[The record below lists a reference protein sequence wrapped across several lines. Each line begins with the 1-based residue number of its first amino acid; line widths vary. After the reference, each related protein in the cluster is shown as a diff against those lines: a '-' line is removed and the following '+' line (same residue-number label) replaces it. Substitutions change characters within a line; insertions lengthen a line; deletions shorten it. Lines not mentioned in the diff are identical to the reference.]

1 MYLILYCWRFSV
13 KYLFLGYRFRYLML
27 RLFLRG
33 CWFMKRYRY
42 LILFLFMRRLIF

>member
-1 MYLILYCWRFSV
+1 MLYCWRFRV
-13 KYLFLGYRFRYLML
+13 KYLFLGYRFRYLTL

-42 LILFLFMRRLIF
+42 LILFLFMRRIIF